1 MHFEPLDRSR
11 QVEEIDTEALFTD
24 FTEWATR
31 RIVVRTFA
39 CTELLA
45 SWKRSHGVEKV
56 GMIQELGSDT
66 RNRVNGDCECL

>member
-31 RIVVRTFA
+31 RILVRTFA

-45 SWKRSHGVEKV
+45 SWKRSHGREV
-56 GMIQELGSDT
+56 GMVQELGSDT
-66 RNRVNGDCECL
+66 RNGVN